1 MDSGKQFDP
10 LAKEDSDTS
19 EEAILSRPGGMGIL
33 LVKSVMDDVQ
43 YSYSGG
49 KNILTLYKKL

>member
-1 MDSGKQFDP
+1 
-10 LAKEDSDTS
+10 
-19 EEAILSRPGGMGIL
+19 MGIL